1 MVALRNMLNYIDFE
15 MEIVDGKDEFEGE
28 KVIRLIDKQG
38 ANLGNV
44 HDDQFPIDSDFIPM
58 ILDRL
63 EPYWNDYII
72 EGLAKDVGLP
82 TDASYENIYNANVK
96 FGDPEREEMEYLYA
110 LIHPEKVVCV
120 TNLKSSLF
128 F

>member
-1 MVALRNMLNYIDFE
+1 MVALRDMLNYIDFE

-82 TDASYENIYNANVK
+82 TDASYEDIYNANVK
-96 FGDPEREEMEYLYA
+96 SGDPEREEMEYLYA
-110 LIHPEKVVCV
+110 LIHPEKSCMC
-120 TNLKSSLF
+120 NKFKIFSAF
-128 F
+128 